1 MKVRTFLPLVA
12 AALTAVLMLAIGAGT
27 GSARSDV
34 TQAPAATTY
43 KVALVTDIGGLDDRS
58 FNFLAN
64 KGLSQAKKELKVSGR
79 VFISKS
85 NADYVPN
92 LTTAA
97 RGGYNLVISVG
108 FLMGD
113 ATAQVAKRFPKTKFA
128 IIDFSGV
135 KMKGNPT
142 NVRGLLFKEQE
153 AGYLVGYLAAR
164 QITAKPVGGNI
175 MLGAVGGLK
184 IPPVDRFIAGY
195 YAGAK
200 KANPK
205 VKVVHSY
212 SQDFVDQAKCKEQ
225 ALNQIA
231 NGAGVVFQVAGQ
243 CGLGVLSA
251 AKEKG
256 LFGIGVDA
264 DQGYLGQHVMTSAT
278 KKVDVA
284 VFTTIA
290 AAQKS
295 GAGVQDELRRD
306 LLREDERRR
315 LRQDLEQDRAGAED
329 RCREHPEADRLRQ
342 DQGHGAVSARH
353 HGLEQAFTGRGGVS
367 IPPLP
372 VSLRA

>member
-1 MKVRTFLPLVA
+1 VKVRKFMPLIA
-12 AALTAVLMLAIGAGT
+12 AALVAVLTLAIGAGT
-27 GSARSDV
+27 GSARTDV
-34 TQAPAATTY
+34 AQAPSDF

-64 KGLSQAKKELKVSGR
+64 KGLSEAKKKLGVQGR

-97 RGGYNLVISVG
+97 RGGYNLVVSVG

-135 KMKGNPT
+135 KMKGLPT

-164 QITAKPVGGNI
+164 QVTRQPVGGNI

-205 VKVVHSY
+205 VTVVHSY

-251 AKEKG
+251 AKEKKVY
-256 LFGIGVDA
+256 GIGVDA
-264 DQGYLGQHVMTSAT
+264 DQGYLGSHVLTSAT

-284 VFTTIA
+284 VYTTIA

-295 GAGVQDELRRD
+295 GAGFRTNFDAIFSVKTNGVGYGKISTKIPLALRN
-306 LLREDERRR
+306 
-315 LRQDLEQDRAGAED
+315 
-329 RCREHPEADRLRQ
+329 
-342 DQGHGAVSARH
+342 AVEGIRKQIASGKIKVTA
-353 HGLEQAFTGRGGVS
+353 QS
-367 IPPLP
+367 PPP
-372 VSLRA
+372 ISG